1 MDRNE
6 LINDMKEIYANAFL
20 ESYGIDLRKGNEK
33 KADVISEETSAL
45 LNNANSDEEVALA
58 IKAAMN
64 DRVDYVKNLEAEEIH
79 N

>member
-1 MDRNE
+1 M
-6 LINDMKEIYANAFL
+6 
-20 ESYGIDLRKGNEK
+20 K

-64 DRVDYVKNLEAEEIH
+64 DRVDYVKNLEAEEIKEWRKLT
-79 N
+79 